1 MINKAI
7 INKIEKVARVMAVTL
22 MMSSTILLLLI
33 VFGVYVN
40 FLLLLKMLVC
50 AAVFIWIGLI
60 TLIFDE

>member
-22 MMSSTILLLLI
+22 MMSSTIL
-33 VFGVYVN
+33 
-40 FLLLLKMLVC
+40 KMLVC